1 MVNTVLLENYIKKS
15 GYKKKFIAQKLG
27 ITSYGFSLKICGINE
42 FKGSEIKL
50 LMTLLKLN
58 FKEAQKIF
66 FD

>member
-1 MVNTVLLENYIKKS
+1 MVNTELLENYIKKS

-50 LMTLLKLN
+50 LMT
-58 FKEAQKIF
+58 
-66 FD
+66 